1 METRVIV
8 IKDPVKDCMYC
19 RLENKDNN
27 GPLVCALTK
36 ENKPCNILNENCTFH
51 KLADPKT
58 ECALCN
64 TSSSDGTKVLMCHNA
79 QVGKTYPVPCND
91 KNCPLK
97 KLSFYRRTK
106 KYEKVIP
113 LEKCPICGKRPVKYL
128 TVTYN
133 QSKKKNVDT
142 YIYEC
147 YGKKLNAEEP
157 HFEGEDKVTD
167 RTARLAWNRL
177 VKSYISS
184 HKKHKN

>member
-19 RLENKDNN
+19 WAQNVPNI
-27 GPLVCALTK
+27 PLLTSMVTEESAYMQHYVEEAK
-36 ENKPCNILNENCTFH
+36 SRGEEKPLLCH
-51 KLADPKT
+51 HDP
-58 ECALCN
+58 
-64 TSSSDGTKVLMCHNA
+64 TK
-79 QVGKTYPVPCND
+79 QPVPCND